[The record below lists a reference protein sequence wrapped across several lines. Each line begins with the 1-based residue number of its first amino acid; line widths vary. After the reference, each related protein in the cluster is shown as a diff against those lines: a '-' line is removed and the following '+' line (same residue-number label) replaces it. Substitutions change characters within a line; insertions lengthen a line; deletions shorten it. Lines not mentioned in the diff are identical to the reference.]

1 MSEEFLTHC
10 RSGFISANDKEW
22 ICKTCANYF
31 KQQRVPPQ
39 SVSNKLAVH
48 EVPDELK
55 DLTNLE
61 ARLLAKRYTF
71 MKIVSLPQGRQSGI
85 RGGVVNVPV
94 AAESV

>member
-1 MSEEFLTHC
+1 M
-10 RSGFISANDKEW
+10 
-22 ICKTCANYF
+22 
-31 KQQRVPPQ
+31 
-39 SVSNKLAVH
+39 SNKLAVH

-71 MKIVSLPQGRQSGI
+71 MKIISLPRGRQSGI

-94 AAESV
+94 AAERECVKLCHAHPVKLE